1 MELVKASQELIA
13 DLNKMEEE
21 EEQENE
27 AMFDNNTVDDADNQ
41 DVDLIA
47 QYDKEFENFFKRKD
61 SLMNN
66 IQKLSKLRYGKNSDA
81 QKALVDEAK
90 IALTRQQTVLTQKR
104 NQSFRMS
111 IKKLKPEEQAKLMEK
126 KKKLDEEY

>member
-27 AMFDNNTVDDADNQ
+27 AMFDNNAVDDADNQ

-90 IALTRQQTVLTQKR
+90 IALTRQ
-104 NQSFRMS
+104 
-111 IKKLKPEEQAKLMEK
+111 
-126 KKKLDEEY
+126 